1 MSRGLYVLMDDWA
14 VMLGLTFEIG
24 IVNCALW
31 WETARIGIF
40 VIYLWVLVE
49 ENYWCEGLIL

>member
-1 MSRGLYVLMDDWA
+1 MDDWA